1 MPWWR
6 QELESDRVAVLDMG
20 ESISVFE
27 ERTLPSGT
35 RRVRFERGW
44 CTAVTG
50 DGKTVRRLS

>member
-1 MPWWR
+1 M
-6 QELESDRVAVLDMG
+6 AVLDMG

-50 DGKTVRRLS
+50 DGKTVRYPV